1 MAVQSRTTKRSAV
14 PVVEMSGITV
24 SFASGRALEDVR
36 FRLFPGEIHGLVSR
50 GIRVPEDVSV
60 VGFDDLPTARH
71 FLPPL
76 TTVKQDFDKLGST
89 VAEVIHARIR
99 GQEIP
104 QRTRIPTE
112 LIVRESTA
120 APRS

>member
-1 MAVQSRTTKRSAV
+1 MAQRIVRL
-14 PVVEMSGITV
+14 PGI
-24 SFASGRALEDVR
+24 E
-36 FRLFPGEIHGLVSR
+36 
-50 GIRVPEDVSV
+50 RV
-60 VGFDDLPTARH
+60 DLPTARH

-76 TTVKQDFDKLGST
+76 TTVRQDFDKLGTT

-112 LIVRESTA
+112 LVVRDSTA
-120 APRS
+120 PPRS